1 MSRLIGQ
8 FGVSTSICA
17 GDARRVA
24 SGDYKL
30 SEKDIVRGYMSLLE
44 DFASFSLEN
53 RFENI
58 EIEFG
63 FSLIGA
69 RRLFQSVEKLKEIIR
84 PFRTVSC
91 HLPIGEINISA
102 VNALVRRNA
111 IAETKRHIDL
121 CIELGISKLVIH
133 PGSFASMPDRYLL
146 LEGATREI
154 ARHSVFEIYR
164 YCNRRDIELS
174 IENLHCNE
182 PFFQEPDEFEP
193 FIRRGIGMTLDS
205 VHAFSSGV
213 DPLDFIRKFG
223 KKVTEVHLTDG
234 VKGDPFA
241 DCPVGSGMVDCLGIL
256 QALEETGFDGMVIL
270 EVLSRESLVKSRKF
284 LEGRGYLN

>member
-1 MSRLIGQ
+1 MIGQ

-30 SEKDIVRGYMSLLE
+30 SEEDIVKGYISLLE
-44 DFASFSLEN
+44 DFA
-53 RFENI
+53 RFTLGNHFEII

-63 FSLIGA
+63 FSLISA
-69 RRLFQSVEKLKEIIR
+69 KRLYQSVDKLKEIIR
-84 PFRTVSC
+84 PFHTVSC

-102 VNALVRRNA
+102 INSLVRRNA

-121 CIELGISKLVIH
+121 CVELGISKLVIH

-146 LEGATREI
+146 LEGPTREI

-164 YCNRRDIELS
+164 YCNKRDMELS

-234 VKGDPFA
+234 VRGDPIS

-256 QALEETGFDGMVIL
+256 QALEEMEFDGMVIL
-270 EVLSRESLVKSRKF
+270 EVLSRESLIKSKTF
-284 LEGRGYLN
+284 LEGKGYLK